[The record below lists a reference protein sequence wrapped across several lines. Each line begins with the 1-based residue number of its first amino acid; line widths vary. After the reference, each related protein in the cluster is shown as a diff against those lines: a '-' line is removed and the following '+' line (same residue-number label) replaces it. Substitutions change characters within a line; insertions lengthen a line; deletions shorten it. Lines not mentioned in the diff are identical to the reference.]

1 MIPYLP
7 HFLSSRRRLRKVT
20 LAAFG
25 SLAAFSG
32 CRNGTSELTS
42 VSKAAQSGPNCASC
56 HAYPLRDTNHVYHL
70 FETDSSITNNRPIT
84 CLHCHNTSIVGRDTA
99 FQDSIFVDSNGNE
112 FHALDFPDIPE
123 IREFPLARVEALV
136 RNRPVAMPA
145 RPGPVPEIREW
156 MTSFAH
162 MNGVVDV
169 VFDPSSIDT
178 SRFRGASASFNPKES
193 TCSAM
198 ACHPAQGPYR
208 WAIPSRNLP
217 ILKGESLSVQF
228 P

>member
-1 MIPYLP
+1 MKFFLT
-7 HFLSSRRRLRKVT
+7 HFPGTPRLRKAA

-25 SLAAFSG
+25 LLAAFSG
-32 CRNGTSELTS
+32 CRNETPGLTS
-42 VSKAAQSGPNCASC
+42 VSKAAQSGPDCASC

-70 FETDSSITNNRPIT
+70 FETSSSITNNRPIT
-84 CLHCHNTSIVGRDTA
+84 CLHCHNTAIMGRDTA
-99 FQDSIFVDSNGNE
+99 FQDSIFLDPNGNE

-123 IREFPLARVEALV
+123 IRGYPLVRVETLV
-136 RNRPVAMPA
+136 RNRPIAMPP
-145 RPGPVPEIREW
+145 RPGPEPVISEW
-156 MTSFAH
+156 ITSVAH

-178 SRFRGASASFNPKES
+178 SRFRGAPAEFNPKTS

-198 ACHPAQGPYR
+198 ACHPNQGPYR

-217 ILKGESLSVQF
+217 ILKGES
-228 P
+228 PTAE

>member
-1 MIPYLP
+1 MN
-7 HFLSSRRRLRKVT
+7 LSVPKLHGDSGRHLKAL

-25 SLAAFSG
+25 LFAGISG
-32 CRNGTSELTS
+32 CRNETPGLTS
-42 VSKAAQSGPNCASC
+42 VSKAAQSGPDCASC

-70 FETDSSITNNRPIT
+70 FHTDSSITNNRPIT
-84 CLHCHNTSIVGRDTA
+84 CLHCHNTAIKSRDTT
-99 FQDSIFVDSNGNE
+99 FQDSIFRDTNGNE
-112 FHALDFPDIPE
+112 FHSIDFPDIPE
-123 IREFPLARVEALV
+123 IRDFPLARIETLI
-136 RNRPVAMPA
+136 RNRPVAMPP
-145 RPGPVPEIREW
+145 RPGPRPEILEW
-156 MTSFAH
+156 MTSLAH

-169 VFDPSSIDT
+169 VFDTSSIDT
-178 SRFRGASASFNPKES
+178 ARFRGAAASFNPKES

-217 ILKGESLSVQF
+217 ILKGEL